1 MIKSGNPALS
11 KKTFDNLKSKTG
23 EIMTLDGAVN
33 KIAMSLAILL
43 FAAYYTY
50 TNALMSFI
58 GVGFGGGFSF
68 SGQRVLVEGDTF
80 VNNLASYD
88 SFSPGALFNEGQLE
102 PFSLTLDE
110 FDVVYDLANRANI
123 GQPIDFVASVSADF
137 GQTQTTSDIRVNY
150 PLAAPGANV
159 YLTGN
164 GFAPVVTVF
173 DGDGNVSYQGPI
185 VFLPQDSNM
194 TSLGVIKAP
203 DALPE
208 QLGIIAFFYPTAEKL
223 TTGAY
228 TSIYPD
234 PIAPLMTMNVYTGN
248 LGLDSGIPRNA
259 YALDTTNMKMI
270 AGRDGPVAAIELE
283 VGQSADLP
291 DGLGSVR
298 FDGLLRFASL
308 DVAHNPGGIWV
319 LLFAALSLVSLTM
332 SLMVPR
338 RRVWVRLVPG
348 GKIEFAALSRRD
360 NPNLHQVLEEIVQE
374 IRSGSKK

>member
-1 MIKSGNPALS
+1 
-11 KKTFDNLKSKTG
+11 
-23 EIMTLDGAVN
+23 
-33 KIAMSLAILL
+33 
-43 FAAYYTY
+43 
-50 TNALMSFI
+50 
-58 GVGFGGGFSF
+58 
-68 SGQRVLVEGDTF
+68 
-80 VNNLASYD
+80 
-88 SFSPGALFNEGQLE
+88 
-102 PFSLTLDE
+102 
-110 FDVVYDLANRANI
+110 
-123 GQPIDFVASVSADF
+123 
-137 GQTQTTSDIRVNY
+137 
-150 PLAAPGANV
+150 
-159 YLTGN
+159 
-164 GFAPVVTVF
+164 VF
-173 DGDGNVSYQGPI
+173 DGDGNISYQGPI

-259 YALDTTNMKMI
+259 YALDTTNMQMI
-270 AGRDGPVAAIELE
+270 AGRDGPVSAIELE

-338 RRVWVRLVPG
+338 RRVWVRLVSG

-360 NPNLHQVLEEIVQE
+360 DPNLPQVLEEIVQE
-374 IRSGSKK
+374 IRSGSRK